1 MNPERRRPP
10 ERPGR
15 GRRPAA
21 RSGAAKPGG
30 RFGVGKFGVGRLG
43 GGKSG
48 PPDGSPKRKLPWYHK
63 ALIIVGCLMVVVSG
77 SVLALTFR
85 YDSMTDH
92 EKILDDS
99 ISGGLPRNG
108 PWNFLVLGTDSR
120 AGEAGDQAA
129 TSGANSDT
137 ILLVHIAE
145 GLKKAFIV
153 SIPRDSYSYV
163 PAPGEDV
170 ASLAVTQQPGF
181 GSYIYKPAPGSG
193 GGSLR
198 KINSAFA
205 DGGAANTAK
214 AVWWLTTTRTVTA
227 ENTVTYD
234 RIPLNG
240 AIIVNFNG
248 IQQMVDAVGGVR
260 VCPPYTVPSNQPG
273 VSRHYPQYKDGWKKG
288 RCYDMSGEEAQVF
301 VRMRYDVPGG
311 DFGRMKSQQL
321 VMKALAEKATS
332 FGVLT
337 NPAKLDGLLSSI
349 ARSLTLDQSLN
360 LRDLALA
367 LAGIS
372 PNDLKFATLPFVKT
386 ERIDGIGSSVV
397 LDMAK
402 CEELFRAIM
411 NDQTDEWLAA
421 NPQSDV
427 PSYEGTG

>member
-1 MNPERRRPP
+1 MSPERRRPP
-10 ERPGR
+10 QRPAR
-15 GRRPAA
+15 GRTP
-21 RSGAAKPGG
+21 GAGKL
-30 RFGVGKFGVGRLG
+30 GVGKLG
-43 GGKSG
+43 LGKGGSADG
-48 PPDGSPKRKLPWYHK
+48 PAKRDKRKLPWYHK

-85 YDSMTDH
+85 YDSMTEH

-153 SIPRDSYSYV
+153 SIPRDSYTYV
-163 PAPGEDV
+163 PADGEDV
-170 ASLAVTQQPGF
+170 AALTVSQQPGF
-181 GSYIYKPAPGSG
+181 GSYVYKPAPGSG

-227 ENTVTYD
+227 ENTVSYE

-288 RCYDMSGEEAQVF
+288 QCYDMSGEEAQVF

-321 VMKALAEKATS
+321 VMRALAEKATS

-349 ARSLTLDQSLN
+349 ARSLTLDQSMN
-360 LRDLALA
+360 LRDLAVA
-367 LAGIS
+367 LAGIN
-372 PNDLKFATLPFVKT
+372 PGDLKFATLPFVKT